1 VLIPS
6 AAPRADLQ
14 PTPLPCPWSPISL
27 RNAGRTPLVEP
38 AARRVVFGVAKW
50 PSPKR
55 AEGLNAIYGC
65 SCHPRCTW
73 CFGFSGSVRPIS
85 DPQRGTGLSRDSEQ
99 SELEAGLRQT
109 SFDQCM
115 QGEQTDRETMIKEWS
130 TFSADDRR
138 HCVAE
143 ATMGGSSSYTDLL
156 TCLEMA
162 RDVRQLHSQ
171 ARSSSQ
177 ANSSSAPAQQ
187 VAPAPVGHRQPTGQ

>member
-1 VLIPS
+1 MTSRYTALVIVL
-6 AAPRADLQ
+6 AAL
-14 PTPLPCPWSPISL
+14 
-27 RNAGRTPLVEP
+27 
-38 AARRVVFGVAKW
+38 
-50 PSPKR
+50 
-55 AEGLNAIYGC
+55 
-65 SCHPRCTW
+65 
-73 CFGFSGSVRPIS
+73 
-85 DPQRGTGLSRDSEQ
+85 GLSASPTRSDQYPTLNVAPICHGITNQ
-99 SELEAGLRQT
+99 SDLEAGLRSV

-115 QGEQTDRETMIKEWS
+115 QAEQVDRETMIKEWS

-138 HCVAE
+138 HCIAE

-171 ARSSSQ
+171 AKSSSQ